1 MFGASLKVG
10 LYGVGLKVGLYGA
23 SLKVGV
29 YGASL
34 KIALFGASLEVG
46 LYGASLKVGLYGA
59 SLKEGLYGASL
70 KEGLYGASL
79 KVGLYGASLKVG
91 LYEASF
97 MAMANI
103 KCLVYHTSDKYV
115 YDGIRNYFISITFIL
130 ISEWE
135 TFKTT
140 KGEAEPLWV
149 VKTETISMSIPRNK
163 VWQYVHRTM
172 CCVIVNCFL
181 YFYYVYGAVL

>member
-10 LYGVGLKVGLYGA
+10 LYGAGLKVGLYGA

-59 SLKEGLYGASL
+59 SLKV
-70 KEGLYGASL
+70 GLYGASL
-79 KVGLYGASLKVG
+79 KVGVYGTSLKVG

-115 YDGIRNYFISITFIL
+115 YDGIRNYFIIFTFIFV
-130 ISEWE
+130 SEWE

-149 VKTETISMSIPRNK
+149 VKTETISMSIARNK
-163 VWQYVHRTM
+163 VWQYVHSWL
-172 CCVIVNCFL
+172 CV
-181 YFYYVYGAVL
+181 VL